1 MKVSG
6 DPMILNIIGKNEQE
20 AGNYAEAE
28 YWLIRST
35 HRLPGRIYP
44 YFLLAKL
51 YAEPGVLSTAK
62 TGTGRKDGNGERAEG
77 AIHGHQANEGGNKEI
92 TLIFL
97 FVLNCI
103 NA

>member
-1 MKVSG
+1 MRNRG
-6 DPMILNIIGKNEQE
+6 FING
-20 AGNYAEAE
+20 
-28 YWLIRST
+28 
-35 HRLPGRIYP
+35 
-44 YFLLAKL
+44 
-51 YAEPGVLSTAK
+51 K

>member
-1 MKVSG
+1 MTDSFHPSAAGQNLSLFPV
-6 DPMILNIIGKNEQE
+6 GK
-20 AGNYAEAE
+20 AICG
-28 YWLIRST
+28 T
-35 HRLPGRIYP
+35 
-44 YFLLAKL
+44 
-51 YAEPGVLSTAK
+51 GVLSTAK